1 MRIALRNVEQD
12 NEIMKTDKYSKQ
24 SQLDKQA
31 DELKFLKQEYKRIKK
46 ENDRHIKA
54 MQSIKEYLR
63 GQITQN

>member
-31 DELKFLKQEYKRIKK
+31 DEHKFRKQEYKRIKK

-54 MQSIKEYLR
+54 MQSIKKYLR
-63 GQITQN
+63 G

>member
-63 GQITQN
+63 G